1 MCPVKGKNY
10 GKGTLWKVFF
20 DVSKV
25 SGKLFWPEGQ
35 VNRLVKR
42 FSIYTGIIYIMGLEG
57 AKGWGN

>member
-35 VNRLVKR
+35 VNRLVKK
-42 FSIYTGIIYIMGLEG
+42 FSIYILGLYI
-57 AKGWGN
+57 